1 MLSNLSCNSKLPQ
14 KGELLMKIS
23 YSNISVEYFL
33 YLYVGQN
40 FSAASV
46 EDPINFSD
54 AIAYVIFT
62 L

>member
-23 YSNISVEYFL
+23 YSNMSIEYFL
-33 YLYVGQN
+33 YYVGQN

-46 EDPINFSD
+46 EDPINFSN
-54 AIAYVIFT
+54 AYVIFT

>member
-23 YSNISVEYFL
+23 YSNMSIEYFL
-33 YLYVGQN
+33 YYVGQN
-40 FSAASV
+40 FSASV
-46 EDPINFSD
+46 EDPINFSN
-54 AIAYVIFT
+54 AYVIYT

>member
-1 MLSNLSCNSKLPQ
+1 
-14 KGELLMKIS
+14 MKIS
-23 YSNISVEYFL
+23 YSNMSIEYFL
-33 YLYVGQN
+33 YYVGQN